1 MLSRIAGAV
10 RFKEP
15 LSFHTS
21 LRIGG
26 PAEFFVV
33 ARDMEDVRYAVAFAH
48 QEGLPVVVL
57 GGGNNLLVAD
67 QGLQAMVL
75 KLGGVFGRV
84 EFHGDEVAAGAGVG
98 LSELIRQAAA
108 KDLGG
113 LEGLAGVPATVGG
126 ALAANVGTREG
137 AIGELC
143 TAVYFVLPDG
153 TLAECRPQS
162 PTGSRALDLPP
173 GAIVAGCRMQL
184 TRRPAAVIQ
193 KDIQQ
198 RLRRRRA
205 SQPFALACAGYI
217 WKNPPGQIAER
228 LIDAAGLRGKRIND
242 AEVSSKCSNLIVN
255 RSGASAG
262 DVLAL
267 MDLTRERVEAKFGVT
282 LVPDLTLLGLPSA
295 PAAPR
300 APLEMAGVH

>member
-1 MLSRIAGAV
+1 MLARIAGAV

-33 ARDMEDVRYAVAFAH
+33 PRDLEDVRYAMAFAH
-48 QEGLPVVVL
+48 QEGLPVVVM
-57 GGGNNLLVAD
+57 GAGNSLLVAD

-84 EFHGDEVAAGAGVG
+84 EFHGDELAAGAGVG

-108 KDLGG
+108 RDLGG
-113 LEGLAGVPATVGG
+113 LECLAGIPASVGG

-137 AIGELC
+137 AIGEFC
-143 TAVYFVLPDG
+143 AAVYFVLPDG

-162 PTGSRALDLPP
+162 HAGTRTPDLPA

-184 TRRPAAVIQ
+184 MRRPAATIQ

-228 LIDAAGLRGKRIND
+228 LIDACGMRGKRIND

-255 RSGASAG
+255 RSAATAA

-267 MDLTRERVEAKFGVT
+267 MDMTRERVEAKFGVV
-282 LVPDLTLLGLPSA
+282 LQPDLTMLGFPGG
-295 PAAPR
+295 PVVQR